1 MQKLLQKPSLWLI
14 ILIVALP
21 QLSETIYTPS
31 LPDIAHALSVS
42 DNMVEYT
49 LTIYLFG
56 FAVGVLF
63 WGNLSDRIGRR
74 PALLMGLVIYLLGCI
89 GCWYSANI
97 TMLMLSRFIQAF
109 GGSTGSVLGQ
119 AIARDA
125 FPGPERSKVF
135 STIGIALAC
144 APALGP
150 IIGGFTD
157 QYFGWSAVFLV
168 LIALGLYVTRQVF
181 ATLPET
187 NMNLRT
193 TKGHLINNFTK
204 VLTDKHVL
212 SMGFFVSACNGI
224 IFSLYSEGPF
234 YMIEMLGLTPSQY
247 GCIYLFIAAATI
259 AGGMFSRYLNIRHH
273 PGEKI
278 ILKGI
283 LITFAGTITLTIFA
297 YTGYIQKD
305 YGLFSVGLT
314 LGLLV
319 ITLFG
324 VTAIIPNSLS
334 HALESYKHMAGTAAS
349 LFGFYYYVLI
359 SAMTFIM
366 GFIHDGTVI
375 PMPLYFSG
383 LALSMLFVYV
393 VGVRKASHPTIPA

>member
-1 MQKLLQKPSLWLI
+1 MLQKLLQKPSLWLI

-74 PALLMGLVIYLLGCI
+74 PALLMGLGIYLLGCV
-89 GCWYSANI
+89 GCWYSTDI
-97 TMLMLSRFIQAF
+97 TMLMLSRFVQAF

-125 FPGPERSKVF
+125 FPGGPERSKAFATVAI
-135 STIGIALAC
+135 SLAC

-168 LIALGLYVTRQVF
+168 LIVLGIYVAAQVF
-181 ATLPET
+181 VTLPET
-187 NMNLRT
+187 NLNLRS
-193 TKGHLINNFTK
+193 TKGPNLINSFTK

-212 SMGFFVSACNGI
+212 SMGFFVGACNGI

-234 YMIEMLGLTPSQY
+234 YMIAMLGLTPSQY
-247 GCIYLFIAAATI
+247 GCMYLFIAAATI
-259 AGGMFSRYLNIRHH
+259 GGGMFSRYLNVRHH

-283 LITFAGTITLTIFA
+283 VITLTGTITLTALA
-297 YTGYIQKD
+297 YAGFIQRD
-305 YGLFSVGLT
+305 YGMFSVGLT
-314 LGLLV
+314 LALLAV
-319 ITLFG
+319 TLFG
-324 VTAIIPNSLS
+324 ITAIIPNSLS
-334 HALESYKHMAGTAAS
+334 HALENYKDMAGTAAS
-349 LFGFYYYVLI
+349 LFGFYYYILI
-359 SAMTFIM
+359 SGMTFIM
-366 GFIHDGTVI
+366 GFIHNGTVANR
-375 PMPLYFSG
+375 FQN
-383 LALSMLFVYV
+383 
-393 VGVRKASHPTIPA
+393 RKER